1 MTRRTEITTPEILP
15 REKRSEASLRPRRL
29 SGFIGQ
35 ENLKEA
41 LEISIQAARARG
53 EPLDHILFH
62 GPPGLGKTTLALLLA
77 REMAVSI
84 ISTSGPVLEKAADLV
99 GALTNLNKGDI
110 LFIDEI
116 HRLRP
121 VIEEFLY
128 PAMEDFKV
136 EVRLSEGPR
145 AHTMTMAVEPFTL
158 VGATTRF
165 GLLTAP
171 MRARFGITER
181 LDFYPAAELARVI
194 ERSAGIMGVQATR
207 GGAREL
213 AARARG
219 TPRVANRL
227 LRRVRD
233 FAQVRADGVLDVEVV
248 REALELLNVDEA
260 GLDAM
265 DTRILKTVVDKFEG
279 GPVGLGSLAVA
290 LGEDAGT
297 IEEVYEP
304 FLIQEGFIMRGPRG
318 RVATRKAYE
327 RLGRPFPEG
336 GHGPVGGDSGPR
348 HPNLFGPR

>member
-1 MTRRTEITTPEILP
+1 MARRTEITTPEILP
-15 REKRSEASLRPRRL
+15 DENGPERSLRPRRL
-29 SGFIGQ
+29 SQFIGQ
-35 ENLKEA
+35 GRLKENLRIAIEA
-41 LEISIQAARARG
+41 ATARR

-62 GPPGLGKTTLALLLA
+62 GPPGLGKTTLAMLLA
-77 REMAVSI
+77 REMGVGFTT
-84 ISTSGPVLEKAADLV
+84 TSGPVLEKPADLV
-99 GALTNLNKGDI
+99 GALTNLQQGDI

-128 PAMEDFKV
+128 PAMEDFRV
-136 EVRLSEGPR
+136 EVRLSDGPR
-145 AHTMTMAVEPFTL
+145 AQTMTMAVEPFTL

-181 LDFYPAAELARVI
+181 LDFYPARDLAVII
-194 ERSAGIMGVQATR
+194 ERSATLLGVEATTA
-207 GGAREL
+207 GAREL

-233 FAQVRADGVLDVEVV
+233 FAEVRAEGVLEVDVV
-248 REALELLNVDEA
+248 RAALELLKVDEY

-265 DTRILKTVVDKFEG
+265 DTRILVTIIEKFDG
-279 GPVGLGSLAVA
+279 GPVGLNSLAVA

-304 FLIQEGFIMRGPRG
+304 FLIQQGLVMRGPRG
-318 RVATRKAYE
+318 RVATGKAYK
-327 RLGRPFPEG
+327 RLGRPAPDEEG
-336 GHGPVGGDSGPR
+336 GPGGGQAS
-348 HPNLFGPR
+348 LFH

>member
-15 REKRSEASLRPRRL
+15 QEAVSEVSLRPRRL

-35 ENLKEA
+35 EKLKEA
-41 LEISIQAARARG
+41 LEITIEAARARG

-77 REMAVSI
+77 REMAVNVI
-84 ISTSGPVLEKAADLV
+84 TTSGPVLEKAADLV
-99 GALTNLNKGDI
+99 GSLTNLQEGDI

-128 PAMEDFKV
+128 PAMEDFKI

-145 AHTMTMAVEPFTL
+145 AQTMTMGVAPFTL
-158 VGATTRF
+158 VGATTRY

-171 MRARFGITER
+171 MRARFGIAER
-181 LDFYPAAELARVI
+181 LDFYPASELARII
-194 ERSAGIMGVQATR
+194 ERSAAIIGVKATR
-207 GGAREL
+207 RGAYEL
-213 AARARG
+213 AGRARG

-233 FAQVRADGVLDVEVV
+233 FAEVRADGILEVEVV
-248 REALELLNVDEA
+248 REALELLNVDEY

-265 DTRILKTVVDKFEG
+265 DTRILETIVDKFDG
-279 GPVGLGSLAVA
+279 GPVGLHSLAVA

-304 FLIQEGFIMRGPRG
+304 FLIQEGFIMRGHRG
-318 RVATRKAYE
+318 RVATRKAFGL
-327 RLGRPFPEG
+327 LGRPFPGKGAG
-336 GHGPVGGDSGPR
+336 GPGGDPGAS
-348 HPNLFGPR
+348 HPNLFN

>member
-1 MTRRTEITTPEILP
+1 MARRTEITTPEILP
-15 REKRSEASLRPRRL
+15 DESGPERSLRPRRL
-29 SGFIGQ
+29 SQFIGQ
-35 ENLKEA
+35 RRLKENLRIAIEA
-41 LEISIQAARARG
+41 ATARH

-62 GPPGLGKTTLALLLA
+62 GPPGLGKTTLAMLLA
-77 REMAVSI
+77 REMGVGFTT
-84 ISTSGPVLEKAADLV
+84 TSGPVLEKPADLV
-99 GALTNLNKGDI
+99 GALTNLQEGDI

-128 PAMEDFKV
+128 PAMEDFRV
-136 EVRLSEGPR
+136 EVRLSDGPR
-145 AHTMTMAVEPFTL
+145 AQTMTMAVEPFTL

-181 LDFYPAAELARVI
+181 LDFYPARDLAVII
-194 ERSAGIMGVQATR
+194 ERSAQLLGVEATTA
-207 GGAREL
+207 GAREL

-233 FAQVRADGVLDVEVV
+233 FAEVRAEGVLEVDVV
-248 REALELLNVDEA
+248 RDALELLKVDEY

-265 DTRILKTVVDKFEG
+265 DTRILVTIIEKFDG
-279 GPVGLGSLAVA
+279 GPVGLNSLAVA

-304 FLIQEGFIMRGPRG
+304 FLIQQGLVMRGPRG
-318 RVATRKAYE
+318 RVATGKAYK
-327 RLGRPFPEG
+327 RIGRPAPDEEG
-336 GHGPVGGDSGPR
+336 GRGGGQPS
-348 HPNLFGPR
+348 LFH

>member
-1 MTRRTEITTPEILP
+1 MARRTEITTPEALP
-15 REKRSEASLRPRRL
+15 DEQGPERSLRPRRL
-29 SGFIGQ
+29 SHFIGQ
-35 ENLKEA
+35 ERLKENLRIA
-41 LEISIQAARARG
+41 IEAATARR

-62 GPPGLGKTTLALLLA
+62 GPPGLGKTTLAMLLA
-77 REMAVSI
+77 REMGVGFTT
-84 ISTSGPVLEKAADLV
+84 TSGPVLEKPADLV
-99 GALTNLNKGDI
+99 GALTNLQEGDI

-128 PAMEDFKV
+128 PAMEDFRV
-136 EVRLSEGPR
+136 EVRLSDGPR
-145 AHTMTMAVEPFTL
+145 AQTMTMAVEPFTL

-181 LDFYPAAELARVI
+181 LDFYPARDLAMII
-194 ERSAGIMGVQATR
+194 ERSAEVLGIDATTA
-207 GGAREL
+207 GAREL

-233 FAQVRADGVLDVEVV
+233 FAEVRAEGVLEVEVV
-248 REALELLNVDEA
+248 RAALELLKVDEY

-265 DTRILKTVVDKFEG
+265 DTRILVTIVEKFDG
-279 GPVGLGSLAVA
+279 GPVGLNSLAVA

-304 FLIQEGFIMRGPRG
+304 FLIQQGLVMRGPRG
-318 RVATRKAYE
+318 RVATGKAYE
-327 RLGRPFPEG
+327 RLGRPAPDEEDGSG
-336 GHGPVGGDSGPR
+336 GGQPS
-348 HPNLFGPR
+348 LFH

>member
-1 MTRRTEITTPEILP
+1 MARRTEITTPEILP
-15 REKRSEASLRPRRL
+15 DESGSERSLRPRRL
-29 SGFIGQ
+29 EHFIGQ
-35 ENLKEA
+35 ERLKENLRIA
-41 LEISIQAARARG
+41 IEAATARR

-62 GPPGLGKTTLALLLA
+62 GPPGLGKTTLAMLLA
-77 REMAVSI
+77 REMGAGFTT
-84 ISTSGPVLEKAADLV
+84 TSGPVLEKPADLV
-99 GALTNLNKGDI
+99 GALTNLQKGDI

-128 PAMEDFKV
+128 PAMEDFRV
-136 EVRLSEGPR
+136 EVRLSDGPR
-145 AHTMTMAVEPFTL
+145 AQTMTMAVEPFTL

-181 LDFYPAAELARVI
+181 LDFYPARDLAVII
-194 ERSAGIMGVQATR
+194 ERSATLLGVEATTV
-207 GGAREL
+207 GAREL

-233 FAQVRADGVLDVEVV
+233 FAEVRAEGVLEVDVV
-248 REALELLNVDEA
+248 RDALELLKVDEY

-265 DTRILKTVVDKFEG
+265 DTRILATIIEKFEG
-279 GPVGLGSLAVA
+279 GPVGLNSLAVA

-304 FLIQEGFIMRGPRG
+304 FLIQQGLVMRGPRG
-318 RVATRKAYE
+318 RVATGKAYE
-327 RLGRPFPEG
+327 RLGLPAPDKG
-336 GHGPVGGDSGPR
+336 GGRGGGQPS
-348 HPNLFGPR
+348 LFH